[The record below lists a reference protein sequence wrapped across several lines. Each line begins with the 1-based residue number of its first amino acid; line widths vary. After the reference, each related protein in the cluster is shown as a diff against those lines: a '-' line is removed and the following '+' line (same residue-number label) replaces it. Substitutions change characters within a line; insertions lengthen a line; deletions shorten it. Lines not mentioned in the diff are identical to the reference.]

1 MSTAAVIE
9 LDLEGVVLGWVAA
22 EGCVAD
28 PSSPALLE
36 QVRRAAESAVADRE
50 SPRSLAVKAAVRG
63 LLRFGAYKP
72 TGRGKPASEYLLKAA
87 AEETFPVVNA
97 LVDINNLVSVESL
110 LPISLADLDRA
121 GACRFRCRR
130 GKEGESYVFNPS
142 GQVLDLRDLILLSR
156 LPGDEPCA
164 TPVKDS
170 QATKTHA
177 GSTRVLGVIYAPA
190 SLARE
195 AGEAAERMG
204 DLLAR
209 HAGASVCW
217 GLLPPAGQG

>member
-1 MSTAAVIE
+1 MSAAAVIE
-9 LDLEGVVLGWVAA
+9 LDLEGVALGWVAA
-22 EGCVAD
+22 ERCGAG

-36 QVRRAAESAVADRE
+36 EVRRAAQSAVADRE
-50 SPRSLAVKAAVRG
+50 SPRNLALKAAVRG
-63 LLRFGAYKP
+63 VLRFCTYKP
-72 TGRGKPASEYLLKAA
+72 TGRGKPASEYLLNTA
-87 AEETFPVVNA
+87 AEGTFPVVNA

-121 GACRFRCRR
+121 GTSRFRCRR
-130 GKEGESYVFNPS
+130 GREGESYVFNSS
-142 GQVLDLRDLILLSR
+142 GQVLDLRDLLLLSR

-190 SLARE
+190 TLARE
-195 AGEAAERMG
+195 AGEAAERMA
-204 DLLAR
+204 DLMAR
-209 HAGASVCW
+209 HAGALVSW
-217 GLLPPAGQG
+217 GLLPPAGLG